1 MIKKLLLLNQKPK
14 KNLVIHLIF
23 ISLLIAFLII
33 TYNYNTYD
41 VYQTTGIMKCE
52 NNDCYITITMIY
64 DKIDILN
71 QNPKIEYL
79 NKIYDIKSITY
90 EEPYLNNNI
99 AYQDL
104 NITTNLQVNNQI
116 INFNI
121 LYNKQRIITK
131 IKEIL

>member
-23 ISLLIAFLII
+23 ISLLITFLII
-33 TYNYNTYD
+33 AYNYNTYD

-116 INFNI
+116 INFKI

>member
-33 TYNYNTYD
+33 AYNYNTYD

-99 AYQDL
+99 AYQDI

-116 INFNI
+116 INFKI